1 MDNISVI
8 IRCRNEEQWIG
19 HSNQSVLDTF
29 DKPEII
35 VINNNS
41 TDESMNIVKM
51 FKKDKSLKNG
61 GNYTDIK
68 IYNMDNYSPGKSLN
82 FGVTKCSNNYI
93 LILSAHSQIV
103 KCNFDKIKELL
114 NTGAPIDSHCV
125 VWGKQIPIYK
135 GKKITPRYVW
145 SNFKDKDEVNYFC
158 KGENRYFLHNAFSF
172 YAKNILVKYP
182 FDEELA
188 GKEDRYWINDMIDG
202 GLKSYYDSDTIC
214 YHHYTT
220 NGATWK
226 GIG

>member
-8 IRCRNEEQWIG
+8 IRCRNEEQWVG
-19 HSNQSVLDTF
+19 HSIQSVIETF
-29 DKPEII
+29 KKPEII

-41 TDESMNIVKM
+41 TDESMGIVKM
-51 FKKDKSLKNG
+51 FKKDESLKDN

-68 IYNMDNYSPGKSLN
+68 IYNIDGYSPGKSLN
-82 FGVTKCSNNYI
+82 YGVTKCSNDYV
-93 LILSAHSQIV
+93 LVLSAHCV
-103 KCNFDKIKELL
+103 LDKVNFDKIQSSL
-114 NTGAPIDSHCV
+114 SQYCV
-125 VWGKQIPIYK
+125 VGGKQIPIYK

-145 SNFKDKDEVNYFC
+145 SNFIDKDDVNLYSE
-158 KGENRYFLHNAFSF
+158 GEKRYFLHNAFSF
-172 YAKNILVKYP
+172 YKKDLLNKYP

>member
-1 MDNISVI
+1 MDNISVL
-8 IRCRNEEQWIG
+8 IRCRNEERWIG
-19 HSNQSVLDTF
+19 HTIQSVIDTF

-35 VINNNS
+35 VVNNNS
-41 TDESMNIVKM
+41 TDDSMRIVKL
-51 FKKDKSLKNG
+51 FNRDKKLNNG

-68 IYNMDNYSPGKSLN
+68 IYDIDNYSPGKSLN
-82 FGVTKCSNNYI
+82 YGVTKCSNDYV
-93 LILSAHSQIV
+93 LVLSAHCV
-103 KCNFDKIKELL
+103 LDKVNFDKIQSSL
-114 NTGAPIDSHCV
+114 SQYCV
-125 VWGKQIPIYK
+125 VGGKQIPIYK

-145 SNFKDKDEVNYFC
+145 SNFIDKDDVNLYSE
-158 KGENRYFLHNAFSF
+158 GEKRYFLHNAFSF
-172 YAKNILVKYP
+172 YKKDLLNKYP